1 MNQIQSYHPNGQN
14 NQKTVCNFEEM
25 DVLRIVPLG
34 GLGEIGRNMLV
45 LEYGNDIV
53 IIDAGIMFPPEE
65 MLGIDF
71 IIPNTR
77 YLDDK
82 KKNIRGIIITHGHED
97 HIGALPYVLPRLGH
111 PVIYTAPLTKGLIE
125 VKLEE
130 FNLQA
135 PRIEVIKPG
144 QKIKLG
150 VFEIEPFE
158 VNHSIPDTLGLV
170 INTPVGLL
178 VHSSDFKFDFTP
190 VSGSPINLGKL
201 AELGKKNVLALFSDS
216 TNVEVP
222 GYTLSEKTVGD
233 NFMNIFSQAEGRVIV
248 SSFASLINRIQQVF
262 DASKRFNRHVFLSGR
277 SLIGNVK
284 VALKLGYL
292 KAPKDLLVDAHQLK
306 QLRDDQVTIMCTGSQ
321 GEMYSALVR
330 MASDDHP
337 HVKIKPG
344 DTVVIS
350 ASPIPGNETAINRT
364 INNLFRRGAKVIYG
378 RELDIHVSGHA
389 AQEELKI
396 LYEIVK
402 PKYFIPVHGE
412 DRHLILH
419 CRLVQEMGHSP
430 NAAFALEDG
439 KVLEIDKNQSARLR
453 SEMVPSGYVLVD
465 GLGVGDVGDVV
476 LRDRQV
482 MSKEGVF
489 MVVCIV
495 NHRTK
500 ELLSSPD
507 IISRG
512 FVYMRAHEKL
522 IQEARRRVRKIMQK
536 YSQKHPGDWSH
547 VKNELRDQVGEFLFQ
562 KTKRRPLVLPV
573 IIEA

>member
-1 MNQIQSYHPNGQN
+1 MSQIQDYHPNGQN
-14 NQKTVCNFEEM
+14 NQKTVLNFEEM
-25 DVLRIVPLG
+25 DVLRIIPLG

-45 LEYGNDIV
+45 LEYGNDII

-97 HIGALPYVLPRLGH
+97 HIGALPYVLPRLGN

-125 VKLEE
+125 VKLSE
-130 FNLQA
+130 FSLQA
-135 PRIEVIKPG
+135 PRIEVVKPG

-150 VFEIEPFE
+150 VFEVDPFE
-158 VNHSIPDTLGLV
+158 VNHSIPDTLGLA
-170 INTPVGLL
+170 IDTPVGLL
-178 VHSSDFKFDFTP
+178 IHSGDFKFDFTP
-190 VSGSPINLGKL
+190 VSGSPINLAKL

-222 GYTLSEKTVGD
+222 GYTLSEKTVGE
-233 NFMNIFSQAEGRVIV
+233 NFFNIFSQAEGRVIV

-292 KAPKDLLVDAHQLK
+292 KAPKDLLIDAHQLK

-337 HVKIKPG
+337 HIKIKPG

-396 LYEIVK
+396 FYEIVK

-419 CRLVQEMGHSP
+419 CRLVQDMGHSP

-439 KVLEIDKNQSARLR
+439 RVLEIDKNQNARLR
-453 SEMVPSGYVLVD
+453 KEVVPSGYVLVD

-476 LRDRQV
+476 LRDRQA

-495 NHRTK
+495 NNRTK
-500 ELLSSPD
+500 ELVSSPD

-522 IQEARRRVRKIMQK
+522 IQEARGRVRSIMQK
-536 YSQKHPGDWSH
+536 YSQKHRGDWSH
-547 VKNELRDQVGEFLFQ
+547 VKNELRDRIGEFLFQ

-573 IIEA
+573 IIEV